1 MGSFVETAW
10 RCVKWIGNCIH
21 RVIVWWGKFKEAV
34 NSIVHSFLMENEIPI
49 LSADD
54 PTTTGEVVAI
64 RKEKDQLDEK
74 ANQMYE
80 TLSNN
85 DKNTV
90 DALLAKRDY

>member
-10 RCVKWIGNCIH
+10 RCVKWIGNCIYQ
-21 RVIVWWGKFKEAV
+21 VVTWWGIFMNKV
-34 NSIVHSFLMENEIPI
+34 NSIVHSFLMRNQETIE
-49 LSADD
+49 SADD
-54 PTTTGEVVAI
+54 PKTTGEVVAI